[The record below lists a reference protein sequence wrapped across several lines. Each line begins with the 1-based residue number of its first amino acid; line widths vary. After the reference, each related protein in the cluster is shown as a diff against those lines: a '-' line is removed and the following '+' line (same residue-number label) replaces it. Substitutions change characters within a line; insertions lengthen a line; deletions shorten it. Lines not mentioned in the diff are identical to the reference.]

1 MSTTTIAWFSL
12 PWRPWACVKPCAVA
26 YPGAMAESNVQFWL
40 GQTVHDVHA
49 GFPYSSTMVRIACCQ
64 VEPAI
69 GGLAANAELIEAQ
82 IRAAVQVGADVIV
95 LPELATSGYMFADAD
110 EARATALTLTDPAF
124 AKWSAA
130 ADDSIVISGFCE
142 LGDDARLYNSA
153 VVVDAD
159 GLLAGYRKTH
169 LWDRE
174 KLIFTPGDALPPVVK
189 TKHGAIA
196 VMVCYDLEFG
206 ELTRRVALDGAEL
219 IAAPVNWPL
228 FPRPE
233 GEHPGEVITAMSTA
247 RTNKVAVACCDR
259 AGVERGQQWT
269 EGTAIIDPDGWV
281 VASAGAGAGM
291 AVADIDLAVTHNKT
305 LTEFVDLL
313 ADRRVDLY

>member
-1 MSTTTIAWFSL
+1 
-12 PWRPWACVKPCAVA
+12 
-26 YPGAMAESNVQFWL
+26 
-40 GQTVHDVHA
+40 
-49 GFPYSSTMVRIACCQ
+49 MVRIACCQ
-64 VEPAI
+64 IDPTI
-69 GGLAANAELIEAQ
+69 GDLAANAELIEAQ
-82 IRAAVQVGADVIV
+82 IREAVGVGADVIV

-110 EARATALTLTDPAF
+110 EARAAALTPTDPAF
-124 AKWSAA
+124 TKWSAA
-130 ADDSIVISGFCE
+130 AGDAIVIGGFCE
-142 LGDDARLYNSA
+142 RGDDTRLYNSA
-153 VVVDAD
+153 AVVDSD
-159 GLLAGYRKTH
+159 GVVARYRKTH

-189 TKHGAIA
+189 TKHGSIA

-206 ELTRRVALDGAEL
+206 ELTRRVALDRAEL

-247 RTNKVAVACCDR
+247 RTNKVAIACCDR

-281 VASAGAGAGM
+281 VASAGPGRAM
-291 AVADIDLAVTHNKT
+291 AVADVDLAATHDKT
-305 LTEFVDLL
+305 LTEFVDVF

>member
-1 MSTTTIAWFSL
+1 M
-12 PWRPWACVKPCAVA
+12 VK
-26 YPGAMAESNVQFWL
+26 
-40 GQTVHDVHA
+40 
-49 GFPYSSTMVRIACCQ
+49 IACCQ
-64 VEPAI
+64 IDPTV
-69 GGLAANAELIEAQ
+69 GDLAANAALIETQ
-82 IRAAVQVGADVIV
+82 IRAAVAASADIIV

-110 EARATALTLTDPAF
+110 EARAAALTSTDPIF
-124 AKWSAA
+124 TKWSAA
-130 ADDSIVISGFCE
+130 AADSIVIGGFCE
-142 LGDDARLYNSA
+142 LGDEGRLYNSA
-153 VVVDAD
+153 VMVDAD
-159 GLLAGYRKTH
+159 GVIACYRKTH

-206 ELTRRVALDGAEL
+206 ELTRRVALDRAEL

-247 RTNKVAVACCDR
+247 RTNKVAIACCDR

-269 EGTAIIDPDGWV
+269 EGSAIIDPDGWV
-281 VASAGAGAGM
+281 VASAGPGAAM
-291 AVADIDLAVTHNKT
+291 AVADVDLAATHDKT
-305 LTEFVDLL
+305 LTAHVHVFD
-313 ADRRVDLY
+313 DRRVDLY

>member
-1 MSTTTIAWFSL
+1 M
-12 PWRPWACVKPCAVA
+12 V
-26 YPGAMAESNVQFWL
+26 
-40 GQTVHDVHA
+40 
-49 GFPYSSTMVRIACCQ
+49 PYASTMVRIACCQ
-64 VEPAI
+64 IDPTI
-69 GGLAANAELIEAQ
+69 GDLAVNAEVIEAQ
-82 IRAAVQVGADVIV
+82 IRDAVNVGADVIV
-95 LPELATSGYMFADAD
+95 LPELATSGYMFAAAD
-110 EARATALTLTDPAF
+110 EARTVALTPADPAF
-124 AKWSAA
+124 AKWSAVA
-130 ADDSIVISGFCE
+130 GNSIVIGGFCE
-142 LGDDARLYNSA
+142 LGDDATLYNSA

-159 GLLAGYRKTH
+159 GVVATYRKTH

-174 KLIFTPGDALPPVVK
+174 KLIFTPGDELPPVVK
-189 TKHGAIA
+189 SKHGAIA

-219 IAAPVNWPL
+219 IVAPVNWPL

-247 RTNKVAVACCDR
+247 RTNKVAIACCDR

-281 VASAGAGAGM
+281 IASAGPGTAM
-291 AVADIDLAVTHNKT
+291 AVADVDLAATHDKT
-305 LTEFVDLL
+305 LTELVDLF